1 MLSKALPLLCQVL
14 EWRVRHGIQ
23 EFGLGRGAWQQFPRA
38 LALQH
43 ALRQALL
50 ARGPQQAATRITEA
64 AFEVVVGPRQAGDIV
79 AVEQAGPIAPAY
91 LVEVRAKPREGRR
104 EVGASAHRVEISP
117 QLRSDEVRAPGWP
130 RRF

>member
-14 EWRVRHGIQ
+14 GWRVRHGIQ

-38 LALQH
+38 LALQR

-64 AFEVVVGPRQAGDIV
+64 GIV
-79 AVEQAGPIAPAY
+79 NLLTLPLNP
-91 LVEVRAKPREGRR
+91 
-104 EVGASAHRVEISP
+104 
-117 QLRSDEVRAPGWP
+117 
-130 RRF
+130 